1 MSMVL
6 SIYSQKGFREITLPE
21 RGANE
26 LQILLQK
33 ELFALET
40 DIRLTA
46 ERSDDVW
53 SVRTQDGAVFVQQ
66 GRSLGSAVE
75 IEDGMKLE
83 VDAGRG
89 SRITVIA
96 FQQNDPL
103 TVYSKYSLAG
113 IRQITIGRNEKN
125 DICYKNDFVSGDH
138 CVISFENGRAV
149 LRDSSTNGTFL
160 NFQRVFGSTALQYG
174 DSIRIM
180 RLNIIYLGNMI
191 AVDACDSLQIKGME
205 PLDAEGLAA
214 LCGEPSGT
222 GGVKVQYRRSPRN
235 LRKLHTEPFE
245 IEAPPE
251 PQPLREQ
258 PIAMLVGPA
267 LTMSIP
273 MVLGSLLSVLAS
285 RSSSASAG
293 AFMYMGMV
301 TAVASALIGAVWALV
316 NVRYARKQHKQ
327 AENQRFERYSEY
339 LVRMRDRIERAYNE
353 NSEALKERY
362 ISGGECCALDENSTI
377 LWNRNASYE
386 DFLSVRLGLGD
397 VPFQAEIRVPK
408 ERFTMFDDSLA
419 DKPSV
424 IRQNFETLKEV
435 PVTVDLQKHQLI
447 GIAGGENRREAIA
460 IAKTIMSQIA
470 ASNCYTEVK
479 MGLVYDSGNDVDRNT
494 WDFAMWLP
502 HVWSSDKKIRYIAT
516 DRSEQ
521 GEVFYALTQILRNR
535 SEEDEQNRDL
545 KPRIVLF
552 VTDTSLLDGEA
563 IAKYIFSRE
572 RDLGLTTVILAEKP
586 EDLPNECECVI
597 QNDGSFRG
605 VYDTRDGRRYGTQVQ
620 FDRVSDES
628 LWRFA
633 KALGRI
639 EVSESGQDGEIP
651 NALTFFDMYGV
662 ERPEEL
668 NAAER
673 WRRSN
678 SIASMRA
685 LVGFRNG
692 NAPCYLDINEKYHG
706 PHGLVAGTTGSGKSE
721 TLQTYILS
729 LAVNFSPEDI
739 GFFIIDYKGG
749 GMANL
754 FNGLPHM
761 IGSISNLSGNQVNR
775 AMVSIQS
782 ENRRRQR
789 IFAEYG
795 VNNINGYTALYKNGD
810 AVEPIPHLFIII
822 DEFAELK
829 REEPEFMKELIS
841 VAQVGRSLGVHLIL
855 STQRPSGTVDENIWA
870 NSKFRLC
877 LRVQDRQD
885 SIDMLHRPEAA
896 YLTQAGR
903 CYLQVGNDEI
913 FELFQSGWSGAL
925 YDEELGGGNLL
936 IAQMLN
942 ATGKV
947 DLVGNHAKLKR
958 KEELKRRWVG
968 QLIQI
973 IEDAQQQTHSSITGR
988 DFVLSEQHAFLAA
1001 VYSGIHAIEPDFEQN
1016 QFNTARIGDLCKA
1029 YAGAD
1034 KTRGSEALVDR
1045 VIRSAARN
1053 GGRLPEI
1060 KGKTQLEVL
1069 VGYLDGVAHA
1079 VGVNNVRKLWLPVLP
1094 EYLYLDTL
1102 EEHTGNAFDGTNWPE
1117 KPQRFQLNTVIG
1129 MADDPENQA
1138 QFPVSVNFAEGG
1150 HHMLTGTVS
1159 TGKSTFLQTVI
1170 YSLAES
1176 YTPDILNMY
1185 CLDFSSKML
1194 SVFADLKHV
1203 GGYMD
1208 ESDVESDQIGKFF
1221 TMITRILDERKKLFA
1236 GTNFED
1242 YVNHNGWTIPAI
1254 LIVIDNY
1261 GGFHEKTGEAYET
1274 IMMRLVK
1281 EGIGSGI
1288 FLLVTAGGISM
1299 QELPARMAENFRTGL
1314 SLEMPDMFAYSDV
1327 LHVVRPPV
1335 LPESRVKGRGLMYY
1349 EDRVLEFQTALA
1361 AHAEGGPER
1370 NDMIKAEVER
1380 MNAAWTGPR
1389 ARTVPRIPEKASRA
1403 DFTALEE
1410 YREALQDP
1418 HILPVGYDAEC
1429 AEVYSFDLVRN
1440 YTFLITGTKNSGKT
1454 NLMENLVLT
1463 CAERGDRVMIVELD
1477 GSRFARMAET
1487 HGLERCT
1494 DGGSLLAMFTD
1505 LQQEMVR
1512 RAPIKKQHLDARSS
1526 EETLFEAALENQRI
1540 NVFISNMQTLIAE
1553 LRDPDSPAFNALA
1566 FFDTLCE
1573 RGRGYNIFLYAEVAD
1588 RDQEDLMGYACM
1600 DCMRNYQ
1607 SGIRFG
1613 GKFGDQKLLPFENVR
1628 YQDQERSMKAGIGVL
1643 PCDDSEAPLVR
1654 VVVPLA

>member
-26 LQILLQK
+26 LQILLQQ
-33 ELFALET
+33 EMFALET
-40 DIRLTA
+40 DIRLKA

-66 GRSLGSAVE
+66 GRSLGSATE

-89 SRITVIA
+89 SRISVIA

-535 SEEDEQNRDL
+535 SEEDEKNRDL

-572 RDLGLTTVILAEKP
+572 QDLGLTTVILAEKP

-597 QNDGSFRG
+597 QNDGSFCG

-662 ERPEEL
+662 
-668 NAAER
+668 
-673 WRRSN
+673 
-678 SIASMRA
+678 
-685 LVGFRNG
+685 
-692 NAPCYLDINEKYHG
+692 
-706 PHGLVAGTTGSGKSE
+706 
-721 TLQTYILS
+721 
-729 LAVNFSPEDI
+729 
-739 GFFIIDYKGG
+739 
-749 GMANL
+749 
-754 FNGLPHM
+754 
-761 IGSISNLSGNQVNR
+761 
-775 AMVSIQS
+775 
-782 ENRRRQR
+782 
-789 IFAEYG
+789 
-795 VNNINGYTALYKNGD
+795 
-810 AVEPIPHLFIII
+810 
-822 DEFAELK
+822 
-829 REEPEFMKELIS
+829 
-841 VAQVGRSLGVHLIL
+841 
-855 STQRPSGTVDENIWA
+855 
-870 NSKFRLC
+870 
-877 LRVQDRQD
+877 
-885 SIDMLHRPEAA
+885 
-896 YLTQAGR
+896 
-903 CYLQVGNDEI
+903 
-913 FELFQSGWSGAL
+913 
-925 YDEELGGGNLL
+925 
-936 IAQMLN
+936 
-942 ATGKV
+942 ATG
-947 DLVGNHAKLKR
+947 
-958 KEELKRRWVG
+958 
-968 QLIQI
+968 
-973 IEDAQQQTHSSITGR
+973 
-988 DFVLSEQHAFLAA
+988 
-1001 VYSGIHAIEPDFEQN
+1001 
-1016 QFNTARIGDLCKA
+1016 
-1029 YAGAD
+1029 
-1034 KTRGSEALVDR
+1034 
-1045 VIRSAARN
+1045 
-1053 GGRLPEI
+1053 
-1060 KGKTQLEVL
+1060 
-1069 VGYLDGVAHA
+1069 
-1079 VGVNNVRKLWLPVLP
+1079 
-1094 EYLYLDTL
+1094 
-1102 EEHTGNAFDGTNWPE
+1102 GT
-1117 KPQRFQLNTVIG
+1117 
-1129 MADDPENQA
+1129 
-1138 QFPVSVNFAEGG
+1138 
-1150 HHMLTGTVS
+1150 
-1159 TGKSTFLQTVI
+1159 
-1170 YSLAES
+1170 
-1176 YTPDILNMY
+1176 
-1185 CLDFSSKML
+1185 
-1194 SVFADLKHV
+1194 
-1203 GGYMD
+1203 
-1208 ESDVESDQIGKFF
+1208 
-1221 TMITRILDERKKLFA
+1221 
-1236 GTNFED
+1236 
-1242 YVNHNGWTIPAI
+1242 
-1254 LIVIDNY
+1254 
-1261 GGFHEKTGEAYET
+1261 
-1274 IMMRLVK
+1274 
-1281 EGIGSGI
+1281 
-1288 FLLVTAGGISM
+1288 
-1299 QELPARMAENFRTGL
+1299 
-1314 SLEMPDMFAYSDV
+1314 
-1327 LHVVRPPV
+1327 
-1335 LPESRVKGRGLMYY
+1335 
-1349 EDRVLEFQTALA
+1349 
-1361 AHAEGGPER
+1361 
-1370 NDMIKAEVER
+1370 
-1380 MNAAWTGPR
+1380 
-1389 ARTVPRIPEKASRA
+1389 
-1403 DFTALEE
+1403 
-1410 YREALQDP
+1410 
-1418 HILPVGYDAEC
+1418 
-1429 AEVYSFDLVRN
+1429 
-1440 YTFLITGTKNSGKT
+1440 
-1454 NLMENLVLT
+1454 
-1463 CAERGDRVMIVELD
+1463 
-1477 GSRFARMAET
+1477 
-1487 HGLERCT
+1487 
-1494 DGGSLLAMFTD
+1494 
-1505 LQQEMVR
+1505 
-1512 RAPIKKQHLDARSS
+1512 
-1526 EETLFEAALENQRI
+1526 
-1540 NVFISNMQTLIAE
+1540 
-1553 LRDPDSPAFNALA
+1553 
-1566 FFDTLCE
+1566 E
-1573 RGRGYNIFLYAEVAD
+1573 RGRTVAALQQHRFHAGAGGFPQRQRPLLSGYQREVPRPPRPGGRYD
-1588 RDQEDLMGYACM
+1588 RF
-1600 DCMRNYQ
+1600 R
-1607 SGIRFG
+1607 
-1613 GKFGDQKLLPFENVR
+1613 
-1628 YQDQERSMKAGIGVL
+1628 
-1643 PCDDSEAPLVR
+1643 
-1654 VVVPLA
+1654 

>member
-6 SIYSQKGFREITLPE
+6 SIYSHKGFREITLPE

-33 ELFALET
+33 DLFALEK

-46 ERSDDVW
+46 ERSEGVW
-53 SVRTQDGAVFVQQ
+53 SVSIQDDTAFLRQGNRRTDTVV
-66 GRSLGSAVE
+66 
-75 IEDGMKLE
+75 IKDGMKFE
-83 VDAGRG
+83 VDAAHG
-89 SRITVIA
+89 SCITVIA
-96 FQQNDPL
+96 FQQSDPL
-103 TVYSKYSLAG
+103 TVYSKYSLTD
-113 IRQITIGRNEKN
+113 IRQITVGRDEKN
-125 DICYKNDFVSGDH
+125 DICYKNDFVSGTH
-138 CVISFENGRAV
+138 CAITFENGRAI
-149 LRDSSTNGTFL
+149 LNDSSTNGTYL
-160 NFQRVFGSTALQYG
+160 NFRRVFGSTVLHYG

-191 AVDACDSLQIKGME
+191 AIDTCDHLQVRALE

-214 LCGEPSGT
+214 LCGEPTGT
-222 GGVKVQYRRSPRN
+222 GGVKVQYHRSPRN
-235 LRKLHTEPFE
+235 LRKLHTESFE

-251 PQPLREQ
+251 QQPLREQ
-258 PIAMLVGPA
+258 PIAMMVGPA

-273 MVLGSLLSVLAS
+273 MVLGSLLSVVAS
-285 RSSSASAG
+285 RSTGASAG

-301 TAVASALIGAVWALV
+301 TAIASALIGAVWALV

-327 AENQRFERYSEY
+327 VENQRFERYSEY

-362 ISGGECCALDENSTI
+362 ISGSECCALDEHSTI

-397 VPFQAEIRVPK
+397 VPFQADILIPK

-419 DKPSV
+419 DKPAV
-424 IRQNFETLKEV
+424 IRQNFQTLKEV
-435 PVTVDLQKHQLI
+435 PVTVDLQKHRLI
-447 GIAGGENRREAIA
+447 GITGGENRREAIA
-460 IAKTIMSQIA
+460 IAKAIMSQIA

-479 MGLVYDSGNDVDRNT
+479 MGLVYDSGNDVDRGT

-535 SEEDEQNRDL
+535 SEEEEKTRNL

-552 VTDTSLLDGEA
+552 VTDTSLLDGEG
-563 IAKYIFSRE
+563 ISKYIFSRE
-572 RDLGLTTVILAEKP
+572 QDLGLTTVILAEKP

-597 QNDGSFRG
+597 QNDGSFCG
-605 VYDTRDGRRYGTQVQ
+605 VYDTRDGQRYGTQVQ

-628 LWRFA
+628 LWKFSR
-633 KALGRI
+633 ALGRI

-651 NALTFFDMYGV
+651 NTLTFFDMYGI

-754 FNGLPHM
+754 FNGLPHL

-913 FELFQSGWSGAL
+913 FELFQSGWSGAS

-958 KEELKRRWVG
+958 KEELRHRWVE
-968 QLIQI
+968 QLLQI
-973 IEDAQQQTHSSITGR
+973 IESAQQQTRTSIASR
-988 DFVLSEQHAFLAA
+988 DFVLTEQRAFLDA

-1034 KTRGSEALVDR
+1034 KTRGSDALADS

-1053 GGRLPEI
+1053 GGRLPEV
-1060 KGKTQLEVL
+1060 KGKTQLEAI
-1069 VGYLDGVAHA
+1069 VGYLDSVAQD

-1102 EEHTGNAFDGTNWPE
+1102 EAYTGNAFNGTDWPV
-1117 KPQRFQLNTVIG
+1117 KPQRFQLNAVIG

-1138 QFPVSVNFAEGG
+1138 QFPVPVNFAEGG

-1176 YTPDILNMY
+1176 YTPDILNIY

-1208 ESDVESDQIGKFF
+1208 EFDVENDQIGKFF

-1236 GTNFED
+1236 GTSFED
-1242 YVNHNGWTIPAI
+1242 YVNHNGWDIPAI

-1261 GGFHEKTGEAYET
+1261 GGFHEKTGETYEA
-1274 IMMRLVK
+1274 IMLRLAK

-1299 QELPARMAENFRTGL
+1299 QELPTRMAENFRTGL
-1314 SLEMPDMFAYSDV
+1314 SLEMPDVFAYSDV
-1327 LHVVRPPV
+1327 LHVVRPSV

-1370 NDMIKAEVER
+1370 NDMIKEDVAR
-1380 MNAAWTGPR
+1380 MNAAWKGPR
-1389 ARTVPRIPEKASRA
+1389 ARTVPRIPEKATRA

-1410 YREALQDP
+1410 YQAALQNP

-1429 AEVYSFDLVRN
+1429 AEVYSFDLVKN
-1440 YTFLITGTKNSGKT
+1440 YTFLITGTKSSGKT
-1454 NLMENLVLT
+1454 NLMENLMLT
-1463 CAERGDRVMIVELD
+1463 CAERGDKVLIVELE
-1477 GSRFARMAET
+1477 GSRFARTAEA
-1487 HGLERCT
+1487 HDLERCT

-1512 RAPIKKQHLDARSS
+1512 RAPIKKRHLDAKSP
-1526 EETLFEAALENQRI
+1526 EDVLFDAALENQRI
-1540 NVFISNMQTLIAE
+1540 DLFISDMQLLITE
-1553 LRDPDSPAFNALA
+1553 LHDPDSLAFNALA

-1573 RGRGYNIFLYAEVAD
+1573 RGKGYNIFVYAEMAD
-1588 RDQEDLMGYACM
+1588 RDQDELMGYACV
-1600 DCMRNYQ
+1600 DSMRNYQ

-1628 YQDQERSMKAGIGVL
+1628 YQDQDRSMKAGIGVL
-1643 PCDDSEAPLVR
+1643 PSDDSEASLVR
-1654 VVVPLA
+1654 VVIPLA